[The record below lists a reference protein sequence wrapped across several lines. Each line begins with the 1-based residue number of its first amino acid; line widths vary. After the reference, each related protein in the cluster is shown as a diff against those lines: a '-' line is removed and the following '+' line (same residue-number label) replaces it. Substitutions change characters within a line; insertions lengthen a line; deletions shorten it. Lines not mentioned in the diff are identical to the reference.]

1 MVELINGF
9 VVNFELL
16 LKVKL
21 IIGTNFLIIVTVLSF
36 ISYRLIVYQLP
47 SYRLQ
52 LPSYRLV
59 TVLSFTL
66 RVKFV
71 LAYQQLRS
79 TIFYTACTS
88 WISL

>member
-1 MVELINGF
+1 MSSHLAGNF
-9 VVNFELL
+9 LFKLHNLVN
-16 LKVKL
+16 LKQFDAL
-21 IIGTNFLIIVTVLSF
+21 IIGKI
-36 ISYRLIVYQLP
+36 
-47 SYRLQ
+47 
-52 LPSYRLV
+52 V

-79 TIFYTACTS
+79 TVFYTACTS